1 MPKSDH
7 ADPDV
12 ERQAYRDLLEA
23 RLEKDADRLVALAV
37 NQDAPHAVRF
47 GALWKLRKLGDAK
60 VLPQLIA
67 MMEDE
72 DPELRV
78 AALRAID
85 GTDDPRATDVL
96 RSALGDR
103 DPVVVSWSVAY
114 LARRRELSTTQAV
127 ALLEHDDLIV
137 RRPVVVAL
145 RRRGDRSARG
155 PLRRLAARE
164 HGLAKAAA
172 ITASIA
178 VARRRPAQDRL
189 PAA

>member
-7 ADPDV
+7 ADPEV
-12 ERQAYRDLLEA
+12 EGQAYRDLFEA
-23 RLEKDADRLVALAV
+23 RLERDAAGLVALAV
-37 NQDAPHAVRF
+37 NQDAPHLVRI
-47 GALWKLRKLGDAK
+47 GALWKLGKLGDAK

-67 MMEDE
+67 VMEDE

-78 AALRAID
+78 AAFCAID
-85 GTDDPRATDVL
+85 GIDDPRATDVL
-96 RSALGDR
+96 RSALADR
-103 DPVVVSWSVAY
+103 DPIVVSWSVAY

-137 RRPVVVAL
+137 RRAAVAAL
-145 RRRGDRSARG
+145 RRGGDRSARS

-178 VARRRPAQDRL
+178 VARRQPT
-189 PAA
+189 